1 MITVMLVDDQAMVR
15 AGLRVLLEAD
25 PELRIVAEAAD
36 GNAAVREY
44 TATRPDVILMD
55 LRMPG
60 VDGVKATRRIR
71 ELAGPERTRIVVLT
85 TFDED
90 AHVISALMAGANG
103 FLSKSV
109 DPLQFTASIKDVHA
123 GGGVL
128 TAAAA
133 GALIRHMVSEAAPAV
148 DLAMKSMF
156 ATLTKREADV
166 VRGLAWGLSYEEIA
180 EQYTLSPVTVKGH
193 ANRAMAKVGS
203 RDRSQLVA
211 FAWRAGLRLGDAPG

>member
-1 MITVMLVDDQAMVR
+1 MISIMLVDDQAMVR

-25 PELRIVAEAAD
+25 PDLRVVAEAAD
-36 GNAAVREY
+36 GIAAVREFK
-44 TATRPDVILMD
+44 AARPDVVLMD

-60 VDGVKATRRIR
+60 VDGVEATRRIR
-71 ELAGPERTRIVVLT
+71 ELAGPEWPRIVVLT

-109 DPLQFTASIKDVHA
+109 DPLQLTANIKDVYA
-123 GGGVL
+123 GGGAL

-133 GALIRHMVSEAAPAV
+133 GALIRHMVSDTAPAV
-148 DLAMKSMF
+148 DLDMKSLF

-166 VRGLAWGLSYEEIA
+166 VTGLAWGLSYQEIA
-180 EQYTLSPVTVKGH
+180 EQYSLSPVTVKGH

-211 FAWRAGLRLGDAPG
+211 FAWRAGLRLN